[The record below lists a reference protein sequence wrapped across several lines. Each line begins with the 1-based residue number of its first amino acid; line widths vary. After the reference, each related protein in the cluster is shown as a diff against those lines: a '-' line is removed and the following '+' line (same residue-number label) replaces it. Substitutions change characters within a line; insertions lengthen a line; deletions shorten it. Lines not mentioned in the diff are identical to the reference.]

1 MKLAHVIS
9 SCCAGGAEMFVK
21 SLLEN
26 ITKTDRINSIQLWV
40 MSKIEDISPND
51 VQKLEF
57 EKKFI
62 YEMESSGVEVKF
74 VKKRPGRDWSKAKKE
89 LRKIY
94 NSFKPDIIHTHL
106 ESVTFHTCRALSKYN
121 VPIIQTI
128 HSTVINY
135 PFIQKYYINKKTN
148 GYVAISKKVVYNIH
162 EKIGVG
168 HERIY
173 LIYNGVKVD
182 KFKVTN
188 RDICRS
194 VNTIIAI
201 GRLTKAKDHEN
212 LLNAMKI
219 LIDKLNIEGIKAPV
233 LLIVGEGELE
243 KELKEISASLGINE
257 YTKFLGIRQDIPDLL
272 SKSDIYVMSSEWEG
286 LSISLIEALASGI
299 PIVATD
305 AGSNNEIIENE
316 ANGLI
321 VPIKDPEALAEGL
334 YRVIVNPDLRRKF
347 TSNSEVKVKKFRIED
362 CALNHIDMY
371 TKIVK
376 QYMYN

>member
-62 YEMESSGVEVKF
+62 YELESSGVEVKF
-74 VKKRPGRDWSKAKKE
+74 IKKRPGRDWSKTKKE

-106 ESVTFHTCRALSKYN
+106 ESVTFHTCRALYKYN

-135 PFIQKYYINKKTN
+135 PVLQKYYINRRVHA
-148 GYVAISKKVVYNIH
+148 YVAISEKVRNIIYRQ
-162 EKIGVG
+162 IGISYD
-168 HERIY
+168 RIY
-173 LIYNGVKVD
+173 LIYNGVQID
-182 KFKVTN
+182 KFKTFN
-188 RDICRS
+188 RNVGKS
-194 VNTIIAI
+194 VNTIISI
-201 GRLTKAKDHEN
+201 GRLTKQKDHEN

-219 LIDKLNIEGIKAPV
+219 LIDKLNAKGIKVPD
-233 LLIVGEGELE
+233 LFIVGEGELE
-243 KELKEISASLGINE
+243 KEIKELSTSLGINE
-257 YTKFLGIRQDIPDLL
+257 HTRFLGIRQDIPDLL

-286 LSISLIEALASGI
+286 LSISLIEASASGI

-305 AGSNNEIIENE
+305 AGSNSEIIENGV
-316 ANGLI
+316 NGLV
-321 VPIKDPEALAEGL
+321 VPVKNPEALAEGL
-334 YRVIVNPDLRRKF
+334 YQVIMSPDLRRKF
-347 TSNSEVKVKKFRIED
+347 TDNSGVKVKKFRIED

-371 TKIVK
+371 TKIAK
-376 QYMYN
+376 QYMHN